1 MSNLNKD
8 CLCSCFFVHHA
19 VLHLNGQVLNA
30 YLVFSSVQHIL
41 GNLLMQLVV
50 GIALELVHKGFEVGM
65 VYICGVLAG
74 ENYLFCLSLNCLK
87 TENHLLLI
95 SIFLEY

>member
-1 MSNLNKD
+1 MSDLNRD
-8 CLCSCFFVHHA
+8 CLCSCYFVHHA
-19 VLHLNGQVLNA
+19 VLHLNGQVLIA

-65 VYICGVLAG
+65 VYLSGVLAG
-74 ENYLFCLSLNCLK
+74 ENYLFSVFHLTASKLRTTCWWN
-87 TENHLLLI
+87 TERG
-95 SIFLEY
+95 

>member
-1 MSNLNKD
+1 MSDLNKD
-8 CLCSCFFVHHA
+8 CLCSCYFVHHA
-19 VLHLNGQVLNA
+19 VLHLSGQVLIA

-65 VYICGVLAG
+65 VYLSGVLAG
-74 ENYLFCLSLNCLK
+74 ETYLFSVF
-87 TENHLLLI
+87 HLTA
-95 SIFLEY
+95 SEQRNTCC